1 MQMGRTSRRG
11 RAIAAC
17 AALIAAACS
26 ATGAR
31 GRGPIVIGSI
41 NTLSGPITLPEAS
54 QAAQAVFDE
63 VNAAGGIHGRRV
75 RYLPQDDRGD
85 PLTAAE
91 AARDLVDNRGAIA
104 LVGSA
109 SLLQCEAN
117 AGYYRQR
124 DIIDITGTGV
134 DPVCFNTANIS
145 PANAG
150 PFVST
155 TVVLDYTHS
164 RLRLNR
170 LCAFFIIVAGTAD
183 AYRDAV
189 RQYESISGQPLL
201 LFDDSLTEQTADYT
215 PYILRARQAGC
226 QAVLVNGSESIV
238 AGWMKQVQA
247 QNITGIQWTFLA
259 SAYTAQLGVALGPAG
274 DGIIAN
280 SEFEPYTEPDDQ
292 VTAAWRAVMRRHGV
306 PLTSFAQ
313 GGYLAATYIVR
324 VLSGMRG
331 ELTRA
336 TVTHA
341 LRTMEPISDPMVGT
355 PFVVG
360 PGERH
365 NSNRASKIVRL
376 RGGRWQ
382 LADPDWIRLPPT

>member
-1 MQMGRTSRRG
+1 MGRPWRRG
-11 RAIAAC
+11 RAVAVC
-17 AALIAAACS
+17 VALVAAACS
-26 ATGAR
+26 AAGPG

-63 VNAAGGIHGRRV
+63 VNAAGGIHGRPV
-75 RYLPQDDRGD
+75 RYLAEDDRGD
-85 PLTAAE
+85 PLTAAQ
-91 AARDLVDNRGAIA
+91 AARDLVDNRDAVA

-117 AGYYRQR
+117 ADYYRR
-124 DIIDITGTGV
+124 RAIIDITGTGV
-134 DPVCFNTANIS
+134 DPICFDAANIS
-145 PANAG
+145 PVNAG

-170 LCAFFIIVAGTAD
+170 LCAFFIIIAGTAD

-189 RQYESISGQPLL
+189 REYEAISGQPLVL
-201 LFDDSLTEQTADYT
+201 LDESLSEQTTDYT
-215 PYILRARQAGC
+215 PYILRAKQAGC
-226 QAVLVNGSESIV
+226 QAVLVNGSEPIV
-238 AGWMKQVQA
+238 IGWMKQVQA
-247 QNITGIQWTFLA
+247 QNVTGIRWTFLA
-259 SAYTAQLGVALGPAG
+259 SAYTVQLGRALGPAG

-280 SEFEPYTEPDDQ
+280 SEFEPYTTPNDQ
-292 VTAAWRAVMRRHGV
+292 TTAAWRALMNRHGV

-313 GGYLAATYIVR
+313 GGYLAARYLVR
-324 VLSGMRG
+324 VLSGIRG
-331 ELTRA
+331 EITRA
-336 TVTHA
+336 SVTHA
-341 LRTMEPISDPMVGT
+341 LRTMAPISDPMVGT
-355 PFVVG
+355 PFMVG

-376 RGGRWQ
+376 EGGTWQ
-382 LADPDWIRLPPT
+382 VADPEWVRLPPIA